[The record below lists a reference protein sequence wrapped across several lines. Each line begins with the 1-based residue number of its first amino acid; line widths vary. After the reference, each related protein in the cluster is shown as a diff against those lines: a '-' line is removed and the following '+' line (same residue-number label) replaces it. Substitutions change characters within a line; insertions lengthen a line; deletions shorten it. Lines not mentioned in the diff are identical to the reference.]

1 MVIVEIIFAHHVTVH
16 GVKTVLQS
24 TDSLQQFSMFQNLN
38 DDELRKLKSITFNR
52 HYSKRSN
59 VFVQGQA
66 REGIYFIKR
75 GVIKIYKVNEDG
87 AEQVIFYLHEGDLFP
102 HAGFFENTPYPAT
115 AEVAEEAELI
125 FIPTGDF
132 EQLLLA
138 HPSIAIAVMKNMS
151 QKIEHLQRKVQE
163 FIAMDVNRR
172 IISILVR
179 LVEEHGQR
187 TDCEN
192 KETIHLKLPITHQ
205 DIANM
210 AGTSRETVNRL
221 FNQLK
226 KQEILRMNRREIII
240 DQIDALKEKL
250 YPA

>member
-1 MVIVEIIFAHHVTVH
+1 MS
-16 GVKTVLQS
+16 QS
-24 TDSLQQFSMFQNLN
+24 IQSLQQFPIFKDLN
-38 DDELRKLKSITFNR
+38 DEELRKLKSITFTR
-52 HYSKRSN
+52 HYGKRSN

-66 REGIYFIKR
+66 RDGIYLIKR

-102 HAGFFENTPYPAT
+102 HAGFFEDTPYPAT
-115 AEVAEEAELI
+115 AEVVEEAELF
-125 FIPTGDF
+125 FIPTGEF

-138 HPSIAIAVMKNMS
+138 HPTIAIAVMKNMS
-151 QKIEHLQRKVQE
+151 QKIEQLQRKVQE

-172 IISILVR
+172 LISILIR
-179 LVEEHGQR
+179 LVEEHGELI
-187 TDCEN
+187 EN
-192 KETIHLKLPITHQ
+192 DHKKTIRLRLPITHQ

-226 KQEILRMNRREIII
+226 KQEILRMNRREMII
-240 DQIDALKEKL
+240 DQFDALKEKL